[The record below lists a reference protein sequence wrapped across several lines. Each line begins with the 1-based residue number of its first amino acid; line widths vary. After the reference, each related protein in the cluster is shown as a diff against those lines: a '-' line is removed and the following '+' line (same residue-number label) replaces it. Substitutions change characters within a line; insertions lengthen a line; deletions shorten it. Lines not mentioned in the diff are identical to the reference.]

1 MDVGGSLVYTPGSLL
16 HLELAGTEDGEY
28 DRLTVAGDVSRAAE
42 LMVSLIDGF
51 TLAAD
56 QTFLV
61 FDIAGMAEGRFVNYA
76 EGDRVAVNA
85 GGVGFSPELFI
96 TYRAGDGNDIAL
108 FTRGL
113 DKIQGGVATVVPAP
127 ATAAWMLLP
136 ATLVRRRRRA

>member
-1 MDVGGSLVYTPGSLL
+1 
-16 HLELAGTEDGEY
+16 Y
-28 DRLTVAGDVSRAAE
+28 DRLTVAGDVSLAAE

-61 FDIAGMAEGRFVNYA
+61 FDIAGLAEGRFVNYV
-76 EGDRVAVNA
+76 EGDRVVVNA
-85 GGVGFSPELFI
+85 GGAGLSPELFI

-113 DKIQGGVATVVPAP
+113 DKIQGGVVTVVPEP
-127 ATAAWMLLP
+127 ATAAWLLLT